1 MMVRIGNDVPAF
13 TLFMAA
19 DEEPMRGV
27 AVGVFD
33 GDERASR
40 KLCATYGSA
49 CRAIVRRLCFE
60 FGV

>member
-1 MMVRIGNDVPAF
+1 MGIGDDVPALAF
-13 TLFMAA
+13 FMAT

-27 AVGVFD
+27 TVGVFD

-40 KLCATYGSA
+40 KLCATYGGA
-49 CRAIVRRLCFE
+49 GRAIVGRFCFE